1 MVIRVATKD
10 AESAKLLAVDLAWLL
25 GEEGVSLQPDGEVH
39 LKLRGGGNGDLEPTL
54 KAVEQW
60 LDETR
65 TASAEVW
72 VDERSYT
79 VCAPAALRELARPL
93 HRRSSSRQVVTKTNP
108 RRGHNG
114 TDDSGA

>member
-54 KAVEQW
+54 KGMIDPHLKRLGIVYLNLW
-60 LDETR
+60 F
-65 TASAEVW
+65 
-72 VDERSYT
+72 
-79 VCAPAALRELARPL
+79 
-93 HRRSSSRQVVTKTNP
+93 
-108 RRGHNG
+108 
-114 TDDSGA
+114 DDDG

>member
-10 AESAKLLAVDLAWLL
+10 AESAKLLVGDVEGLL
-25 GEEGVSLQPDGEVH
+25 GEESVSLQPDGEVQVR
-39 LKLRGGGNGDLEPTL
+39 LRVGGNGSLVPTL
-54 KAVEQW
+54 KAVERW

-65 TASAEVW
+65 TPSAEVW

-79 VCAPAALRELARPL
+79 VCAPAGLRELARPFQ
-93 HRRSSSRQVVTKTNP
+93 RCSSSRQVVTKTTP

-114 TDDSGA
+114 TDDSRA

>member
-10 AESAKLLAVDLAWLL
+10 AESAKPLVVDLAWLFG
-25 GEEGVSLQPDGEVH
+25 GESVSLQPDGEVQVR
-39 LKLRGGGNGDLEPTL
+39 LRGEANGDLVPTL
-54 KAVEQW
+54 KAVEHW
-60 LDETR
+60 LDETG

-72 VDERSYT
+72 VGERAYT
-79 VCAPAALRELARPL
+79 VCAPVGLREFARPS
-93 HRRSSSRQVVTKTNP
+93 HRRSSSRQVVTKTTP